1 MWTVFTSVPLSRSH
15 RKEPVMDTNVTYRG
29 RAIAPRI
36 AGFVGAF
43 IVLNG

>member
-1 MWTVFTSVPLSRSH
+1 MV
-15 RKEPVMDTNVTYRG
+15 TNTTDRG
-29 RAIAPRI
+29 RAIAPRT